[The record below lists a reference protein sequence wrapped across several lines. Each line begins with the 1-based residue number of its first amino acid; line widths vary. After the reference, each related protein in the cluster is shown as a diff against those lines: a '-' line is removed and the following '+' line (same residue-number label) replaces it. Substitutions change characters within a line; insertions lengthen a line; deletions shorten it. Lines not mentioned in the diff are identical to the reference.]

1 MIVNRFSIALVTLIS
16 INALAQTN
24 ISNTRASDGVDHDL
38 IYWLS
43 IPPSVTG
50 AMYSSPQQ
58 VTTSLPLSNGDAVF
72 EATVSGTSTTPSGY
86 LASFNAPAFSLAGF
100 GLAGQY
106 SNVGQVVLYQAN
118 SNTGDSEI
126 NISSMKI
133 TGPDGRSWQF
143 YGIAGDGESTDKTYE
158 SFFGQTDGED
168 WSQVAHLTAGGT
180 TSAPIANLSGTSF
193 SVNGVNTQ
201 NGIQA
206 NAYIFRTL
214 NPKNISIG
222 VGTQGTKQGM
232 VSGLLPLV
240 PEIVVTCNASNPVKS
255 SEPCTIDVKN
265 PPLES
270 FTINLD
276 PPPGI
281 DSTSSCLTG
290 VVFQQGQ
297 TSQTCN
303 MQSSS
308 NITGE
313 ITVPAKPIDSDVDG
327 WIITPGT
334 VTLNRPSVQPDKNI
348 TSVPVNSFLLLLLS
362 ALGIVVLMRRIEKPT
377 IRKD

>member
-1 MIVNRFSIALVTLIS
+1 MIVNKFSIALLTLIS

-43 IPPSVTG
+43 IPPNVTG

-58 VTTSLPLSNGDAVF
+58 VKTSLPLSNGNAAF

-86 LASFNAPAFSLAGF
+86 LTSFNAPVFFLAGF
-100 GLAGQY
+100 GIAGQY
-106 SNVGQVVLYQAN
+106 SNAGQVVLYQADN
-118 SNTGDSEI
+118 KNGDSEI

-143 YGIAGDGESTDKTYE
+143 YGIAGDGESTDKTHE

-168 WSQVAHLTAGGT
+168 WSQVAQLTAGGV

-193 SVNGVNTQ
+193 SVNGVNTRD
-201 NGIQA
+201 GIQA
-206 NAYIFRTL
+206 NAYIFKTL

-222 VGTQGTKQGM
+222 VGAKGTKQGM
-232 VSGLLPLV
+232 VSGLLPLI
-240 PEIVVTCNASNPVKS
+240 PEVVVTCNASTPVKS
-255 SEPCTIDVKN
+255 SEPCNIDVKN

-270 FTINLD
+270 FTIHLD

-297 TSQTCN
+297 ASQTCN

-313 ITVPAKPIDSDVDG
+313 ITVTAKPIDSDVEG

-377 IRKD
+377 MRND